1 MSKYVLPAKFFVPL
15 GEVAEPRQVFDTLEE
30 AAAAY
35 KSGPFG
41 PMLEW
46 KGPFNGPFPLCR
58 EWHGYSNV
66 AVTGMSIWPPDCIY
80 EIDVETTQ
88 EAERLYDVWQY
99 MVKQAAEQRAI
110 ETEIVAPELSTR
122 EPYTII
128 GELRIYEPDEGDY
141 LKATIEG
148 FTHALVE
155 DIADHFFDDWQELDY
170 RRPVSLGQV
179 RVIVELLE
187 QPLPYP
193 PGRPT
198 TPPSPAR

>member
-128 GELRIYEPDEGDY
+128 GELRMWEHEDDNYMAVTVKGIR
-141 LKATIEG
+141 
-148 FTHALVE
+148 LVE
-155 DIADHFFDDWQELDY
+155 DIADHFFDDWQEINTG
-170 RRPVSLGQV
+170 RPVSLGQA
-179 RVIVELLE
+179 RVIVELLDV
-187 QPLPYP
+187 
-193 PGRPT
+193 
-198 TPPSPAR
+198 S

>member
-1 MSKYVLPAKFFVPL
+1 MSKYVVPATRMYPTIKKFD
-15 GEVAEPRQVFDTLEE
+15 RRVFDTLDE
-30 AAAAY
+30 AKIAY
-35 KSGPFG
+35 QPGLFG
-41 PMLEW
+41 AIVGWE
-46 KGPFNGPFPLCR
+46 GPFNGPFPHCQV
-58 EWHGYSNV
+58 WHGYADST
-66 AVTGMSIWPPDCIY
+66 VTGMGPFPPDCIY

-155 DIADHFFDDWQELDY
+155 DIADHFFDDWQEINTG
-170 RRPVSLGQV
+170 RPVSLGQA
-179 RVIVELLE
+179 RVIVELLDV
-187 QPLPYP
+187 
-193 PGRPT
+193 
-198 TPPSPAR
+198 S